1 MIERDTQERI
11 DRQKEIEQE
20 SLMLGA
26 ARYRGQ
32 AMDWSD
38 KASPRAEA
46 DLPPGKALI
55 GRNLDDIGE
64 AVGAFIE
71 TAQSGKA
78 GRKHVA
84 LPYLAH
90 ADPLQAG
97 YLALR
102 TMVNVANTNST
113 LTAVAVRIGIA
124 LQEHLEMVNMAKEH
138 PGLYRKLTLQLAK
151 STSSAHRLGVIRH
164 VRRKYKLETLSWSQK
179 DKVLVG
185 TKLVEL
191 VMDAM
196 PGVFKIERYARGKH
210 DTPLILTMT
219 DETVEWLEA
228 MHGQC
233 ELLSPLYLP
242 MIVTPR
248 KWRTPYA
255 GGYLTGLLK
264 PRLVRTRNRHYL
276 DELGGVDLT
285 NVMSAVNAIQETPWR
300 VNKAVLE
307 ALHTEMELGGGSAG
321 LPRREP
327 LPLPPRPLGIPEDLA
342 TSAMSASQKEAL
354 IAWKAEAAKVYET
367 NASARSDRVVLAQQ
381 LYVADRFAG
390 EGAIYF
396 PHFLDFRG
404 RVYPMPSYLNPQS
417 DDTGR
422 GLLEFAEGKPLG
434 EDGAFWLASHIAGL
448 WGVDKVSFD
457 ERVAWV
463 MSNEEAILASALAP
477 HVDNAFWRTAE
488 KPFQAL
494 AACFDWMGY
503 KLNGK
508 DHVSHTPIAMDGS
521 CSGLQHYSA
530 LLRDEVGGAA
540 VNLVPAEVPA
550 DIYTMVADRA
560 QALSDSSLGDTFMA
574 TAWKGKVGRKVAKQ
588 PTMTLCYSAT
598 KFGMKS
604 QIENALRK
612 LDESEPYLPEDVNR
626 WAASIYITDHVWEA
640 LGDVVVAARTA
651 MDWLKEVAKVS
662 VEADMPIRWTSP
674 IGFPVMQ
681 DYKDALSS
689 AVEVHI
695 GGQRYRLFINKLV
708 ERFSVRRQTSGI
720 APNFVHALDASHLLS
735 TVNLGVSNGLSSFA
749 VIHDSFAVHA
759 ADTSLLNVVLRE
771 SFVQQYSEPVLER
784 FRDEIVEQ
792 LSKVAPELVEKIPAL
807 PKVGVLDLEAV
818 RDSDFFF
825 A

>member
-32 AMDWSD
+32 GMDWSD
-38 KASPRAEA
+38 KAHPRAEA

-55 GRNLDDIGE
+55 NRNLDDIGE
-64 AVGAFIE
+64 AIGAFIE
-71 TAQSGKA
+71 AAKSGKA
-78 GRKHVA
+78 GRRHVA

-124 LQEHLEMVNMAKEH
+124 LQEHLEMVHMAKEH
-138 PGLYRKLTLQLAK
+138 PGLYRKLTMQLAK

-164 VRRKYKLETLSWSQK
+164 VRRKYKLESLAWGQK
-179 DKVLVG
+179 EKILVG

-191 VMDAM
+191 VMEAM
-196 PGVFKIERYARGKH
+196 PGVFKIERYSRRKH

-219 DETVEWLEA
+219 DETVEWMEA

-233 ELLSPLYLP
+233 ELLAPLYLP

-285 NVMSAVNAIQETPWR
+285 RVMSAVNAIQETPWR
-300 VNKAVLE
+300 INKAVLE

-321 LPRREP
+321 LPRREA
-327 LPLPPRPLGIPEDLA
+327 LPLPPRPLGIPEDLPM
-342 TSAMSASQKEAL
+342 SAMTASQKEAL
-354 IAWKAEAAKVYET
+354 IAWKGEATKVHEA
-367 NASARSDRVVLAQQ
+367 NAAQRSDRVILAQK
-381 LYVADRFAG
+381 LYVADRFAD
-390 EGAIYF
+390 EDAIYF

-404 RVYPMPSYLNPQS
+404 RVYPMPSYLNPQA
-417 DDTGR
+417 DDVGR

-448 WGVDKVSFD
+448 WGIDKVSFD
-457 ERVAWV
+457 DRVAWV
-463 MSNEEAILASALAP
+463 EKNEEAILSSALDP
-477 HVDNAFWRTAE
+477 HADDAFWRTAE

-508 DHVSHTPIAMDGS
+508 DHVSHIPMAMDGS

-540 VNLVPAEVPA
+540 VNLVPGPIPA
-550 DIYTMVADRA
+550 DIYTMVAQRA
-560 QALSDSSLGDTFMA
+560 QALSDGSLADTFMS
-574 TAWKGKVGRKVAKQ
+574 TAWKDKVGRKIAKQ

-612 LDESEPYLPEDVNR
+612 LDEAEPYLADDVNR
-626 WAASIYITDHVWEA
+626 WKAAIYITDHVWEA

-681 DYKDALSS
+681 DYRDARSS
-689 AVEVHI
+689 RVNVHI
-695 GGQRYRLFINKLV
+695 GGQLYQLFIDK
-708 ERFSVRRQTSGI
+708 RQDKFSTRRQTSGI

-735 TVNLGVSNGLSSFA
+735 TVNLATGHGLSSFA

-759 ADTSLLNVVLRE
+759 ADTTLLNAVLRE

-784 FRDEIVEQ
+784 FRDEIVDQ
-792 LSKVAPELVEKIPAL
+792 LSKVSPDLVEKIPAL
-807 PKVGVLDLEAV
+807 PATGKLDLDSV
-818 RDSDFFF
+818 RESDFFF